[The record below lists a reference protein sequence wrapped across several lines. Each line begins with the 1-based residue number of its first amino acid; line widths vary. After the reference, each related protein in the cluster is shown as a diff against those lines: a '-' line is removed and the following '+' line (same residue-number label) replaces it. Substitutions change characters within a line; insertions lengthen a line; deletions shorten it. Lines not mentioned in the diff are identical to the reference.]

1 MSDELSRHL
10 QAREGDRKRIL
21 ALDGGGVR
29 GLVSLGILA
38 RIEALLAAR
47 TEQPDKFRLCHYFDL
62 IAGTSTGS
70 VIAVALAMGKPVAEV
85 VALYEKLC
93 PPVFRREGRGLWK
106 PIFGYRSLESHL
118 KEIVGNAELQSD
130 ILKTGL
136 MICAKRIDTGSAWVL
151 TNNPRSKYWGSDS
164 KAYKPNKEYE
174 LWRIV
179 RASTAAPHYFD
190 PVEVTINEEGIY
202 PEQIG
207 LFADGAVAGL
217 TNPSVQALLTA
228 ILPAYGFNWPRG
240 KDRLLMISVGTGW
253 WRDEHDRKVFLGSA
267 TWKKTAISLAALI
280 QDTSV
285 HALTMMQ
292 ALSSPRK
299 PWRINSELGAMRG
312 ERLIEGELLTFQRFD
327 AKFDLETVRRVCRIS
342 RPTDRRIAKL
352 IDGLTELGNV
362 RDKNMKYL
370 YALGHDVGTVNS
382 KGIDGIEPEDFPSD
396 FDPPGLGAAA
406 K

>member
-1 MSDELSRHL
+1 
-10 QAREGDRKRIL
+10 
-21 ALDGGGVR
+21 
-29 GLVSLGILA
+29 
-38 RIEALLAAR
+38 LLASR
-47 TEQPDKFRLCHYFDL
+47 TAQPDKFRLCHYFDL

-85 VALYEKLC
+85 VDLYEKLC
-93 PPVFRREGRGLWK
+93 PAVFRKQGRGLWK
-106 PIFGYRSLESHL
+106 PIFGYQSLESHL
-118 KEIVGNAELQSD
+118 KEIVGDEELQSKT
-130 ILKTGL
+130 LKTGL
-136 MICAKRIDTGSAWVL
+136 MICAKRIDTGSPWVL
-151 TNNPRSKYWGSDS
+151 TNNPKSKYWESAS
-164 KAYKPNKEYE
+164 KSYKPNKEYE

-179 RASTAAPHYFD
+179 RASTAAPHYFE
-190 PVEVTINEEGIY
+190 PVEVMINEEGIY

-217 TNPSVQALLTA
+217 TNPSVQALLAA
-228 ILPAYGFNWPRG
+228 ILPSYGFNWPRG
-240 KDRLLMISVGTGW
+240 KNRLLMISVGTGW

-267 TWKKTAISLAALI
+267 TWRKTAISLAALI

-299 PWRINSELGAMRG
+299 PWRINSELEEMRG
-312 ERLIEGELLTFQRFD
+312 ERLIEGELLAFQRFD
-327 AKFDLETVRRVCRIS
+327 AKFDLETVRRVCRIR

-382 KGIDGIEPEDFPSD
+382 RGIDGIEPEDFPAS
-396 FDPPGLGAAA
+396 FDQRNLA
-406 K
+406 